1 MARTNNGPPPRR
13 ATANPAPRT
22 EAAKQALKN
31 FYCDLCLK
39 GYSRMDEYENHTNSY
54 EHQHRKRFNEL
65 RQMQKDTSSIQ
76 QRREREAKESGMRAI
91 ALDTV
96 NIGTSSSTTKSAGFK
111 TIGGGF
117 KRLGGDQRQEGSNIT
132 SDGTVGMNTS
142 GATTRPADV
151 GSDSESDGDYEHYD
165 PRFPTD

>member
-31 FYCDLCLK
+31 FYCELCQK

-65 RQMQKDTSSIQ
+65 RQMQKDTASIQ

-91 ALDTV
+91 ALDSV
-96 NIGTSSSTTKSAGFK
+96 NVTAFSSTSKSAGFK
-111 TIGGGF
+111 SIGGGF
-117 KRLGGDQRQEGSNIT
+117 RRVGTDRKQDAGKAATDQAVGSK
-132 SDGTVGMNTS
+132 SRS
-142 GATTRPADV
+142 ATTKSVDE
-151 GSDSESDGDYEHYD
+151 SDSESDGEYEHYD
-165 PRFPTD
+165 PRFPTG

>member
-91 ALDTV
+91 ALDSASV
-96 NIGTSSSTTKSAGFK
+96 GTSSSTNKSAGFK

-117 KRLGGDQRQEGSNIT
+117 KRMGGDKRQDTSKIT
-132 SDGTVGMNTS
+132 TGRTVGLKTS
-142 GATTRPADV
+142 GATTKTDD

>member
-1 MARTNNGPPPRR
+1 MSRTNNGPLPRR

-76 QRREREAKESGMRAI
+76 QRREREAKASGMRAI
-91 ALDTV
+91 ALDSV
-96 NIGTSSSTTKSAGFK
+96 NVGTSSSTNKSAGFK
-111 TIGGGF
+111 SIGGGF
-117 KRLGGDQRQEGSNIT
+117 KRVGADRKQDARKT
-132 SDGTVGMNTS
+132 TTDHAVGTTTS
-142 GATTRPADV
+142 GAAAKTDE
-151 GSDSESDGDYEHYD
+151 GSDTESDGDYEHYD
-165 PRFPTD
+165 PRFPTH